1 MNNISLK
8 RIMAL
13 VGVGGVIAI
22 TFILAVVFLA
32 LGNAPMAITFVA
44 INGFISIIL
53 FFVLRFHGNVVDAN
67 PPEVTNS
74 DDDSMDNDTIDID

>member
-13 VGVGGVIAI
+13 VGVGVIAI

-67 PPEVTNS
+67 PEVTNS